1 MKNLLKQLINRG
13 CKNTKEIKREET
25 SKQSSRKEL
34 EIKVEKG
41 AERAF
46 NEYRGAFK
54 KLAEYDR
61 S

>member
-1 MKNLLKQLINRG
+1 MKNFLKQLINLG
-13 CKNTKEIKREET
+13 CNDNKKIKTEET
-25 SKQSSRKEL
+25 DKQNSRKEL